1 MKIRL
6 KTVKKNNNNDVRS
19 NNKVSRNNDKDNI
32 NIIDNNIVN
41 DDTNNSNSNST
52 ITMLHYEPENK
63 INQCGIILKIILFTI
78 VDFIAQ
84 ISKVVFY
91 FIIGKKNIKVE
102 LDDLNST
109 LIFFIISTILFSKI
123 MLHSQFWRHHYFS
136 FFINILCL
144 IVLSILDLNEIY
156 VNNES
161 NTK

>member
-52 ITMLHYEPENK
+52 ITMLHYEPENN
-63 INQCGIILKIILFTI
+63 INQSGIILKIILFTI

-91 FIIGKKNIKVE
+91 
-102 LDDLNST
+102 
-109 LIFFIISTILFSKI
+109 ILS
-123 MLHSQFWRHHYFS
+123 
-136 FFINILCL
+136 
-144 IVLSILDLNEIY
+144 
-156 VNNES
+156 
-161 NTK
+161 